1 VSQHVPCHLTR
12 QCYCVARRNC
22 NLTSNPARNNRMAA
36 LVVLSIHSASM
47 RNPSKRQTNHTLTI
61 AKCQTSTSTVT
72 DTTTLTPLAA
82 STTVYQS
89 PTITLTTTTTST
101 STITSTLTSITTSFA
116 PQATYHAACAANNLV
131 TSVSGQ
137 TIKGNSF
144 NGGISLRD
152 ISNTAANS
160 PYDCC
165 AQCIS
170 QSTCAGSAFSL
181 EQLCRARCVRPAMAE
196 SRRLSRP
203 AMHSVLFCRRMAT
216 VHITSIHEMVS

>member
-1 VSQHVPCHLTR
+1 
-12 QCYCVARRNC
+12 
-22 NLTSNPARNNRMAA
+22 MAA

-47 RNPSKRQTNHTLTI
+47 RNPSKRQTDHTLTI

-170 QSTCAGSAFSL
+170 
-181 EQLCRARCVRPAMAE
+181 RCVRPAMAE

>member
-1 VSQHVPCHLTR
+1 
-12 QCYCVARRNC
+12 
-22 NLTSNPARNNRMAA
+22 MAA

-170 QSTCAGSAFSL
+170 QSTCAGSAFF
-181 EQLCRARCVRPAMAE
+181 AGATVPCVLYSPSNGGVAQIVTAGD
-196 SRRLSRP
+196 
-203 AMHSVLFCRRMAT
+203 AFGSVL
-216 VHITSIHEMVS
+216 TSNGYRPYYQYS